1 MFISKPWTLARRLQ
15 PPVVVPF
22 SRFYVLKI
30 RFNPEKMHVETLCIN
45 VTGGYSVSSDAQL
58 TRNVAAGVAGLSTQE
73 ISLESS
79 DIQEQIKQFRRKISM
94 IRDLIEQMD
103 ANYQSSKRFMAF
115 QRYRLMKSMIK
126 RIIYN
131 KWIWQHNCSF
141 IRWLGLWPRRRCQQ
155 YDTHVSKIGV
165 FTVVY
170 WSWISLEPAGLRQ
183 KH

>member
-1 MFISKPWTLARRLQ
+1 
-15 PPVVVPF
+15 
-22 SRFYVLKI
+22 
-30 RFNPEKMHVETLCIN
+30 MHVETLCIN

-131 KWIWQHNCSF
+131 KWI
-141 IRWLGLWPRRRCQQ
+141 
-155 YDTHVSKIGV
+155 
-165 FTVVY
+165 
-170 WSWISLEPAGLRQ
+170 
-183 KH
+183 